1 MSERLLK
8 KVNVVGK
15 GSLSVII
22 PKRWADALGLKPGD
36 TVSLHF
42 NGSRIILSPVGLAE
56 ERSDVG
62 ILVELDKIDVAL
74 RKLVASYIEGVTKVK
89 VKGDYKKVLELSE
102 NLRSSVTNFV
112 LIPNPGSELHDIV
125 FSDVKTD
132 LQSLLKTVEF
142 TSKKFLDEVEESSQ
156 AASSTYAEFYRKYL
170 YFLRSIKLYVADG
183 ELDPYEALDLVV
195 SIEYVKEL
203 LDILAPSSIKPPSDP
218 GIPTLLDLARAA
230 IGALLIQDV
239 ETSVNSAIKVMD
251 IIDTIAC
258 SSDLCESVKYLTMRV
273 SEQILGRCIR
283 NKACRCKYFFPKV

>member
-62 ILVELDKIDVAL
+62 ILVELDNIDVAL

-112 LIPNPGSELHDIV
+112 LIPNPDSELHDIV

-132 LQSLLKTVEF
+132 LQSLLKTVES

-203 LDILAPSSIKPPSDP
+203 LDILAPSSIKPPNDP

-251 IIDTIAC
+251 IIDTITC
-258 SSDLCESVKYLTMRV
+258 SSDLCESVKYLTMRI

>member
-62 ILVELDKIDVAL
+62 ILVELDNIDVAL

-112 LIPNPGSELHDIV
+112 LIPNPDSELHDIV

-132 LQSLLKTVEF
+132 LQSLLKTVES

-203 LDILAPSSIKPPSDP
+203 LDILAPRSIKPPNDP

-251 IIDTIAC
+251 IIDTITC
-258 SSDLCESVKYLTMRV
+258 SSNLCESVKYLTMRI

>member
-112 LIPNPGSELHDIV
+112 LIPNPDSELHDIV

-132 LQSLLKTVEF
+132 LQSLLKTVES

-203 LDILAPSSIKPPSDP
+203 LDILAPSSIKPPNDP

-251 IIDTIAC
+251 ITDTIAC
-258 SSDLCESVKYLTMRV
+258 SSDLCESVKYLTMRI

>member
-1 MSERLLK
+1 VSERLVK

-36 TVSLHF
+36 SVSLHF
-42 NGSRIILSPVGLAE
+42 NGSRVILSPVGLAE
-56 ERSDVG
+56 QGVDMG
-62 ILVELDKIDVAL
+62 ILVELEDHDIAL
-74 RKLVASYIEGVTKVK
+74 RKLIASYVEGVTKVK
-89 VKGDYKKVLELSE
+89 VRGDYKSVLELSE
-102 NLRSSVTNFV
+102 NLRNYITNFV
-112 LIPNPGSELHDIV
+112 LIPKPDSDLHDIM

-132 LQSLLKTVEF
+132 LQSLLKIVES
-142 TSKKFLDEVEESSQ
+142 TSKKFIDELEEGNP
-156 AASSTYAEFYRKYL
+156 AAQSTYAEFYREYL

-203 LDILAPSSIKPPSDP
+203 LDILARSTGKILRTPEIS
-218 GIPTLLDLARAA
+218 TLLELTRAA

-239 ETSVNSAIKVMD
+239 ETATNSAIK
-251 IIDTIAC
+251 IINILDGIAC
-258 SSDLCESVKYLTMRV
+258 SSDICGSIKYLTMRMA
-273 SEQILGRCIR
+273 EQILGRCIR

>member
-112 LIPNPGSELHDIV
+112 LIPNPDSELHDIV

-132 LQSLLKTVEF
+132 LQSLLKTVES

-203 LDILAPSSIKPPSDP
+203 LDILAPSSIKPPNDP

-251 IIDTIAC
+251 IIDTITC
-258 SSDLCESVKYLTMRV
+258 SSNLCESVKYLTMRI

>member
-62 ILVELDKIDVAL
+62 ILVELDNIDVAL

-112 LIPNPGSELHDIV
+112 LIPNPDSELHDIV

-132 LQSLLKTVEF
+132 LQSLLKTVES

-203 LDILAPSSIKPPSDP
+203 LDILAPSSIKPPNDP

-251 IIDTIAC
+251 IIDTITC
-258 SSDLCESVKYLTMRV
+258 SSNLCESVKYLTMRI

>member
-112 LIPNPGSELHDIV
+112 LIPNPDSELHDIV

-132 LQSLLKTVEF
+132 LQSLLKTVES

-183 ELDPYEALDLVV
+183 ELDPYETLDLVV

-203 LDILAPSSIKPPSDP
+203 LDILAPSSIKPPNDP

-251 IIDTIAC
+251 IIDTITC
-258 SSDLCESVKYLTMRV
+258 SSNLCESVKYLTMRI